1 MIELQVG
8 CFPLDFAEEIWI
20 KTSEIM
26 LSMPLS
32 REKPRLDENSIMNSG
47 VLLESVIWNTLEEK

>member
-20 KTSEIM
+20 KTSETM

-32 REKPRLDENSIMNSG
+32 REKPRLDETSTIMNSG
-47 VLLESVIWNTLEEK
+47 VLLESVN